1 MSNLNL
7 ELNIEKYSLP
17 ELINIFNL
25 NKFDFKSI
33 KNSVSEK
40 IEKISTLEIPSG
52 EKNEIICFLKNVEN
66 TLLKDLEIIKL
77 KETQNLLI
85 NEINNI
91 KKNVNK

>member
-1 MSNLNL
+1 MSNLNF

-40 IEKISTLEIPSG
+40 IKKISTLEIPSN
-52 EKNEIICFLKNVEN
+52 EKNEIIYFLRNVEN
-66 TLLKDLEIIKL
+66 TLIKDLEIIKL
-77 KETQNLLI
+77 KETQNLLV

-91 KKNVNK
+91 KKNVTK

>member
-1 MSNLNL
+1 MSNLNF

-25 NKFDFKSI
+25 NKFDLKSI

-40 IEKISTLEIPSG
+40 INKISTLEIPSS
-52 EKNEIICFLKNVEN
+52 EKTEIIYFLKNVEN

-77 KETQNLLI
+77 KETQNLLL